1 MQIGIDFG
9 TTHTGAA
16 VMRNGKIQ
24 FIPLDPYNSTDPHLL
39 RSMIYVKRSH
49 EHLVGHAAVETYLD
63 EDTGRFV
70 RFEDKVV
77 GTVEN
82 IVGRLG
88 RGPTDPDGPIHIVY
102 DVVVAEDVGSNGRL
116 IQSIKTGLRDES
128 YRGTKIFG
136 EFYSIEQ
143 LIAILLKQVRKQAE
157 SHLGEAVTEAVVGRP
172 VRFSADPEIDA
183 KANERLHAAARLAG
197 FKKIRLEKEPVA
209 AARFYTNENP
219 QSETILVF
227 DFGGGTLDLTIMRT
241 TNGQQ
246 PEILATHGVLVG
258 GDDIDSALMRNR
270 VGRLLGTSSKISDL
284 GAPFPY
290 ELASLLERWQTIP
303 VLSRPQNLKVISN
316 AKERGDNPKAFAALE
331 TVVLKNYGFALFSK
345 IEQMKRALSTE
356 EQATLAMQVDN
367 IDICLTMDRADF
379 PRVINREIA
388 RVQRGLTQI
397 MENAG
402 ISEDK
407 IDVVVTTGGSSL
419 IPIFNTILARKYSRA
434 RLVRSNTFGSV
445 TAGLAIQAAAT

>member
-16 VMRNGKIQ
+16 VMRNGQIE
-24 FIPLDPYNSTDPHLL
+24 FIPLDPNNNTDPHLL
-39 RSMIYVKRSH
+39 RSMIYVKRSQ
-49 EHLVGHAAVETYLD
+49 EYLVGRAAVETYLD

-70 RFEDKVV
+70 RYEDKVV

-82 IVGRLG
+82 TVARLG

-116 IQSIKTGLRDES
+116 IQSIKTGLRDDT
-128 YRGTKIFG
+128 YLGTNIYG
-136 EFYSIEQ
+136 QFYSIQ
-143 LIAILLKQVRKQAE
+143 DLIGLLLTQVREQAE
-157 SHLGEAVTEAVVGRP
+157 IYLRQQVTSAVVGRP
-172 VRFSADPEIDA
+172 VRFSDDPEVDA
-183 KANERLHAAARLAG
+183 VAEQRLREAATIAG
-197 FKKIRLEKEPVA
+197 FKDIMLEKEPIA
-209 AARFYTNENP
+209 AAHFYTNENP
-219 QSETILVF
+219 QRETILVF

-241 TNGQQ
+241 NNGQP

-270 VGRLLGTSSKISDL
+270 VSRLFGTKSEISAA

-290 ELASLLERWQTIP
+290 ELANLMERWQTIP

-316 AKERGDNPKAFAALE
+316 AKERGNDPKAFAALE
-331 TVVLKNYGFALFSK
+331 TLVLKNYGFALFSK
-345 IEQMKRALSTE
+345 IEQMKRALSTDE
-356 EQATLAMQVDN
+356 MATLQMQVDN
-367 IDICLTMDRADF
+367 IDICLEMDRAEF

-388 RVQRGLTQI
+388 RVQRGLGQV
-397 MENAG
+397 MANAG
-402 ISEDK
+402 ISDDS

-419 IPIFNTILARKYSRA
+419 IPIFNTVLGRKFSGARI
-434 RLVRSNTFGSV
+434 VHSNTFGSV
-445 TAGLAIQAAAT
+445 TAGLAIQAASR